1 MSTTASKKPET
12 NKHRVCP
19 WWMAFFFDNP
29 LRRMMHPPAE
39 ILGSYVNEGMTVL
52 DLGCG
57 FGHYSLGMAR
67 LAGKTGKVVAVD
79 VQQKMLDKTMSRARK
94 AGLAEIIQPVLSD
107 GHGIGLTL
115 KLDFALA
122 CNSLHETPDPAGMLG
137 ELFALLSTG
146 GLFLLMEPGAHLK
159 QEEFE
164 TEVAMALTAGFT
176 EVDRPI
182 ITRQMCSLL
191 RKPASGRSA

>member
-39 ILGSYVNEGMTVL
+39 ILGPYVKEGMTAL

-67 LAGKTGKVVAVD
+67 LAGKNGKVVAVD
-79 VQQKMLDKTMSRARK
+79 VQQKMLDKTMSRARR
-94 AGLAEIIQPVLSD
+94 AGLAEIIQPVLCD
-107 GHGIGLTL
+107 GHRIGLPL
-115 KLDFALA
+115 HLDFALA
-122 CNSLHETPDPAGMLG
+122 SNSLHETPDPEGLLA
-137 ELFALLSTG
+137 ELFALLSPG
-146 GLFLLMEPGAHLK
+146 ALFLLMEPGAHLK

-164 TEVAMALTAGFT
+164 TEVAMARTVGF
-176 EVDRPI
+176 EEADRPRV
-182 ITRQMCSLL
+182 TRQMCSLL
-191 RKPASGRSA
+191 RKPSAGTSV